1 MNAENLQDAIS
12 LLPEEMVADVD
23 RLRRKKPNPWKG
35 VIAAAACICLLTGL
49 WVLQNGGIKAES
61 GSAAP
66 DRYYDGGAGME
77 SAESNSQ
84 AAPMMIAT
92 VVEVQE
98 DRIVVLPDNKILT
111 VIAQPITVM
120 LTDLEDIPNLTA
132 NQCIRIYY
140 KENTNPLIP
149 YKIEVIDE

>member
-1 MNAENLQDAIS
+1 MNAEQLQDAIS

-23 RLRRKKPNPWKG
+23 RLRQRKSTPWKG
-35 VIAAAACICLLTGL
+35 VIAVAACICLLTGL

-66 DRYYDGGAGME
+66 DRYHDGSVGME

-84 AAPMMIAT
+84 AAPMMVAT

-98 DRIVVLPDNKILT
+98 DQIIILPGET
-111 VIAQPITVM
+111 VTSIAQPITVM
-120 LTDLEDIPNLTA
+120 LTQLEDIPKLTK
-132 NQCIRIYY
+132 NQRIRIYY
-140 KENTNPLIP
+140 KEKTNPLIP
-149 YKIEVIDE
+149 YKIEIIDE

>member
-1 MNAENLQDAIS
+1 MNAEQLQDAIS

-23 RLRRKKPNPWKG
+23 RLRQRKSTPWKG

-66 DRYYDGGAGME
+66 DRYYNDGAGME

-84 AAPMMIAT
+84 VAPMMTAT

-98 DRIVVLPDNKILT
+98 DQIIILPGET
-111 VIAQPITVM
+111 VTSIAQPMTVM
-120 LTDLEDIPNLTA
+120 LTQLEDIPQLIK
-132 NQCIRIYY
+132 NQRIRIYY

-149 YKIEVIDE
+149 YKIEIIDE

>member
-35 VIAAAACICLLTGL
+35 VIAAAACICLLTSL

-66 DRYYDGGAGME
+66 DRYYSDGAGME

-84 AAPMMIAT
+84 IAPMMVAT

-98 DRIVVLPDNKILT
+98 DRIIVLPGETLT
-111 VIAQPITVM
+111 SIAQPMTVM
-120 LTDLEDIPNLTA
+120 LTELEEIPRLTK
-132 NQCIRIYY
+132 NQRIRIYFLE
-140 KENTNPLIP
+140 KTNPLIP
-149 YKIEVIDE
+149 YKIEIIDE

>member
-66 DRYYDGGAGME
+66 DRYYSDGAGME

-84 AAPMMIAT
+84 TAPMMIAT
-92 VVEVQE
+92 VVEAQE
-98 DRIVVLPDNKILT
+98 DQIIILPGET
-111 VIAQPITVM
+111 VTSIAQPMTVM
-120 LTDLEDIPNLTA
+120 LTQLEDIPQLIK
-132 NQCIRIYY
+132 NQRIRIYY

>member
-49 WVLQNGGIKAES
+49 WTLQNGGIKAES

-66 DRYYDGGAGME
+66 DRYYSDGAGME

-84 AAPMMIAT
+84 IAPMMVAT

-98 DRIVVLPDNKILT
+98 DRIIILPGETLT
-111 VIAQPITVM
+111 SIAQPITVM
-120 LTDLEDIPNLTA
+120 LTELEEIPKLTK
-132 NQCIRIYY
+132 NQRIRIYY
-140 KENTNPLIP
+140 KEKTNPLIP

>member
-35 VIAAAACICLLTGL
+35 VIAAAACICLLTSL

-66 DRYYDGGAGME
+66 DRYYSDGAGME

-84 AAPMMIAT
+84 IAPMMVAT

-98 DRIVVLPDNKILT
+98 DRIIVLPGETLT
-111 VIAQPITVM
+111 SIAQPMTVM
-120 LTDLEDIPNLTA
+120 LTELEEIPRLTK
-132 NQCIRIYY
+132 NQRIRIYY
-140 KENTNPLIP
+140 KEKTNPLIP

>member
-35 VIAAAACICLLTGL
+35 VIAAAACICLLTSL

-66 DRYYDGGAGME
+66 DRYYSDGAGME

-84 AAPMMIAT
+84 IAPMMVAT

-98 DRIVVLPDNKILT
+98 DRIIVLPGETLT
-111 VIAQPITVM
+111 SIAQPITVM
-120 LTDLEDIPNLTA
+120 LTELEEIPRLTK
-132 NQCIRIYY
+132 NQRIRIYY
-140 KENTNPLIP
+140 KESTNPLIP

>member
-1 MNAENLQDAIS
+1 MNAEQLQDAIS

-23 RLRRKKPNPWKG
+23 RLRREKPNPWKG

-66 DRYYDGGAGME
+66 DRYYSDGAGME

-84 AAPMMIAT
+84 IAPMMIAT

-98 DRIVVLPDNKILT
+98 DRIIILPGETLT
-111 VIAQPITVM
+111 SIAQPMTVM
-120 LTDLEDIPNLTA
+120 LTELEEIPKLTK
-132 NQCIRIYY
+132 NQRIRIYY
-140 KENTNPLIP
+140 KEKTNPLIP

>member
-35 VIAAAACICLLTGL
+35 VIAAAACICLLTSL

-66 DRYYDGGAGME
+66 DRYYSDGAGME

-84 AAPMMIAT
+84 IAPMMIAT

-98 DRIVVLPDNKILT
+98 DWIIVLPGETLT
-111 VIAQPITVM
+111 SIAQPMTVM
-120 LTDLEDIPNLTA
+120 LTQLEDIPQLIK
-132 NQCIRIYY
+132 NQRIRIYY

>member
-23 RLRRKKPNPWKG
+23 QLRRKKPNPWKG

-49 WVLQNGGIKAES
+49 WTLQNGGIKAES

-66 DRYYDGGAGME
+66 DRYYNDNAGME

-84 AAPMMIAT
+84 VAPRMTAT

-98 DRIVVLPDNKILT
+98 DRIIVLPGETLT
-111 VIAQPITVM
+111 SIAQPITVM
-120 LTDLEDIPNLTA
+120 LTQLEDIPTLEK
-132 NQCIRIYY
+132 NQRIRIYY
-140 KENTNPLIP
+140 NEKTDPLIP
-149 YKIEVIDE
+149 YKIEIIDE

>member
-23 RLRRKKPNPWKG
+23 RLRRKKSNPWKG
-35 VIAAAACICLLTGL
+35 VIAAAACICLLTSL

-66 DRYYDGGAGME
+66 DRYYSDGAGME

-84 AAPMMIAT
+84 IAPMMVAT

-98 DRIVVLPDNKILT
+98 DRIIVLPGETLT
-111 VIAQPITVM
+111 SIAQPMTVM
-120 LTDLEDIPNLTA
+120 LTELEEIPRLTK
-132 NQCIRIYY
+132 NQRIRIYY
-140 KENTNPLIP
+140 KESTNPLIP

>member
-49 WVLQNGGIKAES
+49 WTLQNGGIKAES

-66 DRYYDGGAGME
+66 DRYHDGSVGME

-84 AAPMMIAT
+84 IAPMMIAT

-98 DRIVVLPDNKILT
+98 DRIIVLPGETLT
-111 VIAQPITVM
+111 SIAQPMTVM
-120 LTDLEDIPNLTA
+120 LTELEEIPRLTK
-132 NQCIRIYY
+132 NQRIRIYY
-140 KENTNPLIP
+140 KEKTNPLIP

>member
-49 WVLQNGGIKAES
+49 WTLQNGGIKAES

-66 DRYYDGGAGME
+66 DRYYNDGAGME

-84 AAPMMIAT
+84 IAPMMVAT

-98 DRIVVLPDNKILT
+98 DRIIVLPGET
-111 VIAQPITVM
+111 VTSIAQPMTVM
-120 LTDLEDIPNLTA
+120 LTQLEDIPQLIK
-132 NQCIRIYY
+132 NQRIRIYY
-140 KENTNPLIP
+140 KESTNPLIP

>member
-35 VIAAAACICLLTGL
+35 VIAAAACICLLTSL

-66 DRYYDGGAGME
+66 DRYYSDGAGME

-84 AAPMMIAT
+84 IAPMMVAT

-98 DRIVVLPDNKILT
+98 DRIIVLPGETLT
-111 VIAQPITVM
+111 SIAQPMTVM
-120 LTDLEDIPNLTA
+120 LTELEEIPRLTK
-132 NQCIRIYY
+132 NQRIRIYY
-140 KENTNPLIP
+140 KESTNPLIP

>member
-23 RLRRKKPNPWKG
+23 QLRRKKPNPWKG
-35 VIAAAACICLLTGL
+35 VIAAAACLCVLLGL
-49 WVLQNGGIKAES
+49 WSLGNGGIKAES

-66 DRYYDGGAGME
+66 DRYYNDNAGME

-84 AAPMMIAT
+84 VAPGMTAT

-98 DRIVVLPDNKILT
+98 DRIIVLPGETLT
-111 VIAQPITVM
+111 SIAQPITVM
-120 LTDLEDIPNLTA
+120 LTQLEDIPTLEK
-132 NQCIRIYY
+132 NQRIRIYY
-140 KENTNPLIP
+140 NEKTDPLIP
-149 YKIEVIDE
+149 YKIEIIDE

>member
-12 LLPEEMVADVD
+12 PLPEEMVADVD
-23 RLRRKKPNPWKG
+23 QLRRKKPNPWKG
-35 VIAAAACICLLTGL
+35 VIAAAACLCVLVGL
-49 WVLQNGGIKAES
+49 WSLGNGGIKAES

-66 DRYYDGGAGME
+66 DRYYNDNAGME

-84 AAPMMIAT
+84 VAPGMTAT

-98 DRIVVLPDNKILT
+98 DRIIVLPGETLT
-111 VIAQPITVM
+111 SIAQPITVM
-120 LTDLEDIPNLTA
+120 LTQLEDIPTLEK
-132 NQCIRIYY
+132 NQRIRIYY
-140 KENTNPLIP
+140 NEKTDPLIP

>member
-23 RLRRKKPNPWKG
+23 RLRQRKPNPWKG
-35 VIAAAACICLLTGL
+35 VIAAAACICLLTSL

-66 DRYYDGGAGME
+66 DTYYSDGAGME

-84 AAPMMIAT
+84 IAPMMVAT

-98 DRIVVLPDNKILT
+98 DRIIVLPGETLT
-111 VIAQPITVM
+111 SIAQPMTVM
-120 LTDLEDIPNLTA
+120 LTELEEIPRLTK
-132 NQCIRIYY
+132 NQRIRIYY
-140 KENTNPLIP
+140 KESTNPLIP

>member
-23 RLRRKKPNPWKG
+23 QLRRKKPNPWKG
-35 VIAAAACICLLTGL
+35 VIAAAACLCVLVGL
-49 WVLQNGGIKAES
+49 WSLGNGGIKAES

-66 DRYYDGGAGME
+66 DRYYNDNAGME

-84 AAPMMIAT
+84 VAPGMTAT

-98 DRIVVLPDNKILT
+98 DRIIVLPGETLT
-111 VIAQPITVM
+111 SIAQPITVM
-120 LTDLEDIPNLTA
+120 LTQLEDIPTLEK
-132 NQCIRIYY
+132 NQRIRIYY
-140 KENTNPLIP
+140 NEKTDPLIP

>member
-49 WVLQNGGIKAES
+49 WTLHNGGIKAES

-66 DRYYDGGAGME
+66 DRYYSDGAGME

-84 AAPMMIAT
+84 IAPMMVAT

-98 DRIVVLPDNKILT
+98 DRIIVLPGETLT
-111 VIAQPITVM
+111 SIAQPITVM
-120 LTDLEDIPNLTA
+120 LTELEEIPKLTK
-132 NQCIRIYY
+132 NQRIRIYY

>member
-49 WVLQNGGIKAES
+49 WTLQNGGIKAES
-61 GSAAP
+61 GNSAP
-66 DRYYDGGAGME
+66 DRYYSDGAGME

-84 AAPMMIAT
+84 IAPMMIAT
-92 VVEVQE
+92 IVKVEE
-98 DRIVVLPDNKILT
+98 DRIYVYPHSDPPAFYSQPTSVLLT
-111 VIAQPITVM
+111 E
-120 LTDLEDIPNLTA
+120 LEDIPKLTE
-132 NQCIRIYY
+132 NQRIRIYFLE
-140 KENTNPLIP
+140 KTNPLIP
-149 YKIEVIDE
+149 YKIEIIDE

>member
-23 RLRRKKPNPWKG
+23 RLRRKKHTPWKAL
-35 VIAAAACICLLTGL
+35 VAAAACICLLTGL
-49 WVLQNGGIKAES
+49 WTLQNGGIKAES

-66 DRYYDGGAGME
+66 DRYYNDGAGME

-84 AAPMMIAT
+84 IAPMMVST

-98 DRIVVLPDNKILT
+98 NQIIVLPGENLT
-111 VIAQPITVM
+111 SIAQPITVM
-120 LTDLEDIPNLTA
+120 LTQLEDIPTLEK
-132 NQCIRIYY
+132 NQRIRIYY
-140 KENTNPLIP
+140 NEKTDPLIP

>member
-23 RLRRKKPNPWKG
+23 QLRRKKPNPWKG
-35 VIAAAACICLLTGL
+35 VIAAAACLCVLLGL
-49 WVLQNGGIKAES
+49 WSLGNGGIKAES

-66 DRYYDGGAGME
+66 DRYFNDDAGME

-84 AAPMMIAT
+84 VAPGMTAT

-98 DRIVVLPDNKILT
+98 DRIIVLPGETLT
-111 VIAQPITVM
+111 SIAQPITVM
-120 LTDLEDIPNLTA
+120 LTQLEDIPTLEK
-132 NQCIRIYY
+132 NQRIRIYY
-140 KENTNPLIP
+140 NEKTDPLIP
-149 YKIEVIDE
+149 YKIEIIDE

>member
-23 RLRRKKPNPWKG
+23 QLRRKKPNPWKG

-49 WVLQNGGIKAES
+49 WTLQNGGIKAES

-66 DRYYDGGAGME
+66 DRYYNDDAGME

-84 AAPMMIAT
+84 VAPGMTAT

-98 DRIVVLPDNKILT
+98 DRIIVLPGET
-111 VIAQPITVM
+111 VTSIAQPITVM
-120 LTDLEDIPNLTA
+120 LTQLEDIPQLTK
-132 NQCIRIYY
+132 NQRIRIYY
-140 KENTNPLIP
+140 KEETSPMIP
-149 YKIEVIDE
+149 YKIEIMDE

>member
-35 VIAAAACICLLTGL
+35 VIAAAACICLLTSL

-66 DRYYDGGAGME
+66 DTYYSDGAGME

-84 AAPMMIAT
+84 IAPMMVAT

-98 DRIVVLPDNKILT
+98 DRIIVLPGETLT
-111 VIAQPITVM
+111 SIAQPMTVM
-120 LTDLEDIPNLTA
+120 LTELEEIPRLTK
-132 NQCIRIYY
+132 NQRIRIYY
-140 KENTNPLIP
+140 KESTNPLIP

>member
-1 MNAENLQDAIS
+1 MNAEQLQDAIS

-49 WVLQNGGIKAES
+49 WTLQNGGIKAES

-66 DRYYDGGAGME
+66 DRYHDGSVGME

-84 AAPMMIAT
+84 IAPMMVAT

-98 DRIVVLPDNKILT
+98 DRIIVLPGETLT
-111 VIAQPITVM
+111 SIAQPITVM
-120 LTDLEDIPNLTA
+120 LTELEEIPRLTK
-132 NQCIRIYY
+132 NQRIRIYY